1 MWGGGGLGRRSLV
14 RTAPAAV
21 VDLRNRRVYSGRQ
34 LRHQGEGRP
43 QILGMMRGVL
53 RRLFTAAS
61 AISLL
66 LCMVMLV
73 LLAFRPWKHA
83 VWEHGRYFLMVRV
96 APGGSSSS
104 AGMNIRVGWPYEN
117 EGDGD
122 EPRPSGPRHISV
134 GDWSGGSHELLSIHC
149 AKYGTVTTTWLT
161 PHRYRKEG
169 AAVWSVSWY
178 YLPASGFLAVLPVA
192 WALVNR
198 KRFCRRRPLAGSCDH
213 CGYDL
218 RASTGRCPECGR
230 AIPAKVSV

>member
-1 MWGGGGLGRRSLV
+1 MQRPTVRASGGRSSADSRYDERNAPPSVHCRLGDLPP
-14 RTAPAAV
+14 AP
-21 VDLRNRRVYSGRQ
+21 
-34 LRHQGEGRP
+34 HGE
-43 QILGMMRGVL
+43 
-53 RRLFTAAS
+53 
-61 AISLL
+61 
-66 LCMVMLV
+66 LV

-134 GDWSGGSHELLSIHC
+134 GDWSGGSHELLGIHC

-169 AAVWSVSWY
+169 TAVWNVSWY

-198 KRFCRRRPLAGSCDH
+198 KRFGRRRPLAGSCDH

-218 RASTGRCPECGR
+218 RASRDRCPECGR